1 VHNSSNRISRTED
14 TKLRK
19 TLFTLSAL
27 MAAAA
32 TAGAQN
38 ASAIR
43 LRLDP
48 TSEVTV
54 EGTSS
59 LHAFHCKT
67 NKMNAYVDVDPGY
80 AKDLTRIAR
89 PIVSVKIIIV
99 VRTLT
104 CGNGQMDKNMYST
117 LKADENPVIKYTL
130 SGYDILDGSAS
141 PAAFTAKTTG
151 TLMISGQEKTIA
163 MKINAERLSD
173 GKATAQGEQDVLMTD
188 FGIKPPSFMFG
199 SLKVGNEIK
208 VKFNLKAGPEL
219 LAQLAGV
226 TNRSGQ

>member
-1 VHNSSNRISRTED
+1 M
-14 TKLRK
+14 RK
-19 TLFTLSAL
+19 TLFTISAL

-32 TAGAQN
+32 TTARAQS

-48 TSEVTV
+48 SSEVTI

-59 LHAFHCKT
+59 MHAFHCKT
-67 NKMNAYVDVDPGY
+67 NKIMAYVDVDPGY
-80 AKDLTRIAR
+80 TKDLTKIAR
-89 PIVSVKIIIV
+89 PIVSVKVNIV
-99 VRTLT
+99 VRTLS

-117 LKADENPVIKYTL
+117 LDADKNPLIKYTM

-141 PAAFTAKTTG
+141 PAAFVANTTG
-151 TLMISGQEKTIA
+151 TLTISGKEKVID

-173 GKATAQGEQDVLMTD
+173 GKATARAEQAILMTD
-188 FGIKPPSFMFG
+188 FGIKPPSFMLG
-199 SLKVGNEIK
+199 TLKVGNEVK

-219 LAQLAGV
+219 LAQLAAV

>member
-1 VHNSSNRISRTED
+1 M
-14 TKLRK
+14 RK
-19 TLFTLSAL
+19 SLFTLSVL

-32 TAGAQN
+32 TTAGAQS

-48 TSEVTV
+48 GSEVTI

-67 NKMNAYVDVDPGY
+67 NKIMAYVDVDPGY
-80 AKDLTRIAR
+80 TKDLTKIAR
-89 PIVSVKIIIV
+89 PIVSVKVNIV

-117 LKADENPVIKYTL
+117 LDADKNPLIKYTM

-141 PAAFTAKTTG
+141 PAAFVAKTTG
-151 TLMISGQEKTIA
+151 TLTISGKEKVID

-173 GKATAQGEQDVLMTD
+173 GKATARAEQAILMTD
-188 FGIKPPSFMFG
+188 FGINPPSFMLG
-199 SLKVGNEIK
+199 TLKVGNEVK

-219 LAQLAGV
+219 LAQLAAV

>member
-1 VHNSSNRISRTED
+1 MRNVLLTV
-14 TKLRK
+14 
-19 TLFTLSAL
+19 SAL
-27 MAAAA
+27 LAVAT
-32 TAGAQN
+32 TAGAQS

-48 TSEVTV
+48 ASELTI

-67 NKMNAYVDVDPGY
+67 NKILAYVDVDPGY
-80 AKDLTRIAR
+80 TKDLTKVAR
-89 PIVSVKIIIV
+89 PIVSVKVNIV

-117 LKADENPVIKYTL
+117 LDADKNPLIKYTMAN
-130 SGYDILDGSAS
+130 YDIIDGTKS
-141 PAAFTAKTTG
+141 PAAFVANTTG
-151 TLMISGQEKTIA
+151 TLTISGQEKVIN

-173 GKATAQGEQDVLMTD
+173 GTATAQAEQALLMSD

-199 SLKVGNEIK
+199 SLKVGDEIK

-219 LAQLAGV
+219 LAQLAAINAG
-226 TNRSGQ
+226 GQ

>member
-1 VHNSSNRISRTED
+1 M
-14 TKLRK
+14 RK
-19 TLFTLSAL
+19 TLVTLSAL
-27 MAAAA
+27 MAAAT
-32 TAGAQN
+32 TAGAQS

-48 TSEVTV
+48 GSEVTI

-67 NKMNAYVDVDPGY
+67 NKIMAYVDVDPGY
-80 AKDLTRIAR
+80 TKDLTKIAR
-89 PIVSVKIIIV
+89 PIVSVKINIV

-117 LKADENPVIKYTL
+117 LKADENPIIKYTL

-141 PAAFTAKTTG
+141 PTAFTAKTTG
-151 TLMISGQEKTIA
+151 TLIISGQEKSIA

-219 LAQLAGV
+219 LAQLAAV
-226 TNRSGQ
+226 TP

>member
-1 VHNSSNRISRTED
+1 MRH
-14 TKLRK
+14 
-19 TLFTLSAL
+19 TLLTVSAL
-27 MAAAA
+27 MAVAT
-32 TAGAQN
+32 TAGAQS

-48 TSEVTV
+48 ASELTI

-67 NKMNAYVDVDPGY
+67 NKIMAYVDVDPGY
-80 AKDLTRIAR
+80 TKDLTKIAR
-89 PIVSVKIIIV
+89 PIASVKINIV

-117 LKADENPVIKYTL
+117 LDADKNPLIKYTM
-130 SGYDILDGSAS
+130 SGYDILDGTAT
-141 PAAFTAKTTG
+141 PAAFVAKTTG
-151 TLMISGQEKTIA
+151 TLTISGQEKVIS

-173 GKATAQGEQDVLMTD
+173 GKASAQGEESVLMTD

-199 SLKVGNEIK
+199 TLTVGNEIK

-219 LAQLAGV
+219 LAQLAAINAG
-226 TNRSGQ
+226 GQ